1 MIFFFYLLTEI
12 LLYTLI
18 LLEYIP
24 FKILNKIRDKSITHN
39 VFKIQDNE
47 SIMCGF
53 CCITFIEYILAGKT
67 LLEYTNLFSPNDYK
81 NDQIIYKYFKDK
93 YVNF

>member
-1 MIFFFYLLTEI
+1 MIFFYLLTEI

-18 LLEYIP
+18 PLEYIP
-24 FKILNKIRDKSITHN
+24 FKTLNKIRDKSITHN
-39 VFKIQDNE
+39 IFKIQDNE
-47 SIMCGF
+47 FTMCGF

-81 NDQIIYKYFKDK
+81 NDQIIYKYFKHK

>member
-1 MIFFFYLLTEI
+1 MTEI

-18 LLEYIP
+18 PLEYIP